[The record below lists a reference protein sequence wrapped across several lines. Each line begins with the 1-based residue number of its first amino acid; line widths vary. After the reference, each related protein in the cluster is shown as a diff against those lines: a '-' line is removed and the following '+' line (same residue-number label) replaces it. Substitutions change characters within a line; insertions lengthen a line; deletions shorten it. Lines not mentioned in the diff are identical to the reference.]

1 MAEKKTSQKKYDS
14 HIPEEAREH
23 FRAARGEMRAGM
35 KTILPE
41 GFFEHGTSA
50 RREML
55 LAWRSILDSA
65 IERIDEKA

>member
-1 MAEKKTSQKKYDS
+1 MAEKKTQQKKYDS

-23 FRAARGEMRAGM
+23 FRAARAEMRAGM
-35 KTILPE
+35 KTLFPD
-41 GFFEHGTSA
+41 GFFDHGKNA

-65 IERIDEKA
+65 IERID